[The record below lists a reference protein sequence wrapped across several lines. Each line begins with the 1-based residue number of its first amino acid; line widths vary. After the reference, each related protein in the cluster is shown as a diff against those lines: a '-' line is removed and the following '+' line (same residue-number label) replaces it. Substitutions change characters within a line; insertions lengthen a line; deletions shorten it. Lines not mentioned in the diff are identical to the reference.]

1 MIKEWA
7 TVIHWQQGRAL
18 LRYGSSSGCGSCQ
31 ARTACGSYLLN
42 KLGPDG
48 VHQIE
53 LDILQPLQPGQKV
66 EVGIPEGSLLRS
78 ALLVYLTPL
87 IGLFLGGALVQLWMT
102 NQLWVFCGGI
112 LGGIS
117 GFFFAR
123 KVATY
128 WDNQQEYQPVVLQ
141 IGLPPDA
148 VRVQHRE

>member
-1 MIKEWA
+1 MVKEWA

-31 ARTACGSYLLN
+31 ARATCGSYLLN

-48 VHQIE
+48 IHQLE
-53 LDILQPLQPGQKV
+53 LEILQPLQPGQKV

-87 IGLFLGGALVQLWMT
+87 IGLFLGGALFQLWVT
-102 NQLWVFCGGI
+102 NQLWVFCGGV
-112 LGGIS
+112 LGGAL

-123 KVATY
+123 RIAAY
-128 WDNQQEYQPVVLQ
+128 WDNRQEYQPVVLQ
-141 IGLPPDA
+141 IGLPPD
-148 VRVQHRE
+148 VIHIQHRE

>member
-1 MIKEWA
+1 MVKEWA

-31 ARTACGSYLLN
+31 ARATCGSYLLN
-42 KLGPDG
+42 KLGSDG
-48 VHQIE
+48 IYQLE
-53 LDILQPLQPGQKV
+53 LEILQPLQPGQKV

-87 IGLFLGGALVQLWMT
+87 IGLFLGGALLQLWIT
-102 NQLWVFCGGI
+102 NQLWVFCGGV
-112 LGGIS
+112 LGGVL

-123 KVATY
+123 RVATY
-128 WDNQQEYQPVVLQ
+128 WDNRQEYQPVVLQ

-148 VRVQHRE
+148 IHIQQRE